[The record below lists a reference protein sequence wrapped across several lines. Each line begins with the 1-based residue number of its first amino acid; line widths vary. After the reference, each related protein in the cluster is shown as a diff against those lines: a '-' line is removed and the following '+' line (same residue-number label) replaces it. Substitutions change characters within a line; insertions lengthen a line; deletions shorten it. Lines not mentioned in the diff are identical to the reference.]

1 MDTNDHAVVVMGT
14 GAPDALDPVAWKIG
28 APMITLGP
36 DAAEIHLPKRRASDV
51 AGSMRSAHFDI
62 AAVPLE
68 GRRKRLLL
76 ADMDSTIIEQESLDV
91 LADAF
96 GFGKEVTKITDRAM
110 RGELDF
116 EDALKTRVALLKG
129 YRIDQAATVLRERI
143 TVAQGAA
150 TLVKTMTAHGAKTA
164 LVTGGF
170 DMFAAPVA
178 ERVGF
183 HDVFANRLRSTD
195 FLFTGQVAQPIL
207 GQNAKA
213 ERLAALC
220 QEQGVKAHDVIAVG
234 DGANDRA
241 MISAAGL
248 GVGFRP
254 KPVLAEAAD
263 VVLQHMDLTA
273 LLYLQG
279 YKRDEF
285 VIAG

>member
-1 MDTNDHAVVVMGT
+1 MSEANHAVVVMGK

-28 APMITLGP
+28 VPMTTLGP
-36 DAAEIHLPKRRASDV
+36 DAAEIHLPENRAAEV
-51 AGSMRSAHFDI
+51 ARSMRSASFDI
-62 AAVPLE
+62 GHVPLE
-68 GRRKRLLL
+68 GRRKKLLL

-96 GFGKEVTKITDRAM
+96 GFGREVSKITDRAM

-116 EDALKTRVALLKG
+116 ESALKTRVALLKG
-129 YRIDQAATVLRERI
+129 HRIDKAASVLSERI
-143 TVAQGAA
+143 TVTEGAA
-150 TLVKTMTAHGAKTA
+150 TLVKTMTAHGAKAA

-170 DMFAAPVA
+170 DMFASPVA

-195 FLFTGQVAQPIL
+195 FRFTGQVAEPIL

-213 ERLAALC
+213 ERLTALC
-220 QEQGVKAHDVIAVG
+220 QEQSLTAVEVIAVG

-241 MISAAGL
+241 MITAAGL

-263 VVLQHMDLTA
+263 VVIQHMDLTA

-285 VIAG
+285 VTAG

>member
-1 MDTNDHAVVVMGT
+1 MDNAEHAVVVMGER
-14 GAPDALDPVAWKIG
+14 APDALDPVAWKIG
-28 APMITLGP
+28 VPMTTLGP
-36 DAAEIHLPKRRASDV
+36 DAAEIYLPKRRAHDV
-51 AGSMRSAHFDI
+51 ARSMRAARFDI
-62 AAVPLE
+62 ADVPLE
-68 GRRKRLLL
+68 GRRKKLLL

-96 GFGKEVTKITDRAM
+96 GFGREVAKITDRAM

-116 EDALKTRVALLKG
+116 ESALKTRVALLKG
-129 YRIDQAATVLRERI
+129 HRIDKAASVLSERI
-143 TVAQGAA
+143 TVTAGAA
-150 TLVKTMTAHGAKTA
+150 TLVKTMVAHGAKAA

-178 ERVGF
+178 ERLGF
-183 HDVFANRLRSTD
+183 HDIYANRLRSTD
-195 FLFTGQVAQPIL
+195 FLFTGQVAEPIL

-220 QEQGVKAHDVIAVG
+220 KEQNLQPKDVIAVG

-241 MISAAGL
+241 MITAAGL

-285 VIAG
+285 VTAG